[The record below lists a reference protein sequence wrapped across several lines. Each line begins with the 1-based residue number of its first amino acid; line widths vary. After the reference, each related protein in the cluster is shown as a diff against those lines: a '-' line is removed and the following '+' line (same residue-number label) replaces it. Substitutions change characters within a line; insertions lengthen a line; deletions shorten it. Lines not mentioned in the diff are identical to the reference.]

1 MSDIQIRENR
11 TLGNELQFSPSHELL
26 NLLQSLVKKRKWIYL
41 LVGATVLTTAILC
54 LFLPDRYT
62 AKAVILPSGGTA
74 DKLGGLKQFAGLGG
88 NFSFGSADFNQEN
101 SSYLYPDILISR
113 LISEAVI
120 NKVYQYSQG
129 GKKRSQNLLD
139 YFKVKKMDGAVQA
152 LTQITDFDMNRR
164 TGVITISV
172 TTTSRYLSAAI
183 ANEYINQLERY
194 NLDTRKSK
202 AKENEKFISQRL
214 EEVKE
219 ELKQAEDNLE
229 SFQLRNRNFNTAS
242 SPELAMELAR
252 LEREAE
258 IKSKVFLTLTQQY
271 ELARVEAKK
280 DVPIVQVLDYAKP
293 PEEKTAPN
301 RKFLVLISFLLS
313 SFMGIAIVLSLEF
326 AKAKT
331 KPDDYQRALH
341 LGAEFKTD
349 ALKVYQPVK
358 RSLVWLKRIKE
369 KRGLSKTVEE

>member
-1 MSDIQIRENR
+1 MSDIQTKDKRV
-11 TLGNELQFSPSHELL
+11 LSDELQYSFLPELL
-26 NLLQSLVKKRKWIYL
+26 KLLQSLVKKRKWIYL
-41 LVGATVLTTAILC
+41 FVGTTVLTTVILC
-54 LFLPDRYT
+54 LSLPNRYT
-62 AKAVILPSGGTA
+62 GRAVILPSGGTA
-74 DKLGGLKQFAGLGG
+74 DKLGGLKQFAGLAGD
-88 NFSFGSADFNQEN
+88 FSFGSAGFSSEN
-101 SSYLYPDILISR
+101 SSFLYPDILRSR
-113 LISEAVI
+113 LISEAMI

-152 LTQITDFDMNRR
+152 LAQITDFDMNRR

-172 TTTSRYLSAAI
+172 TTTNRYLSAVI

-214 EEVKE
+214 EEVKV

-229 SFQLRNRNFNTAS
+229 SFQLKNRNFNTAS

-280 DVPIVQVLDYAKP
+280 DVPIVLVLDDATA
-293 PEEKTAPN
+293 PEKKTAPN
-301 RKFLVLISFLLS
+301 RKFLILTGFLLS
-313 SFMGIAIVLSLEF
+313 SFMGIVIVLSLEA
-326 AKAKT
+326 AKAKI
-331 KPDDYQRALH
+331 KADDYQKALH

-358 RSLVWLKRIKE
+358 RPLVWLKRIKE
-369 KRGLSKTVEE
+369 KRELSKTVEE